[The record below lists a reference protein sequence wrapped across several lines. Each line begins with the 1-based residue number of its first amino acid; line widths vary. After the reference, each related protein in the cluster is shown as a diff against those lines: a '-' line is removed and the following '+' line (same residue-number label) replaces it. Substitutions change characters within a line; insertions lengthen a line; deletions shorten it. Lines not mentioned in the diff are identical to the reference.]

1 MFLYYNGSVSNI
13 YQSLYKALCRFFRC
27 FSVTVFFILLS
38 ESSYAIISPLGY
50 ELKDLS
56 SANEKETRIYLQE
69 FEEWF
74 AATRNSRLQRW
85 LNTRLALN
93 TRSYYPLNLLGQNA
107 FAIWWFI
114 EQAFPHKAL
123 TRKNKA
129 LRALIENV
137 LRDREHQ
144 EQYDLLN
151 TAIRIQKSTLLAE
164 LIVEKLGS
172 SGFFESF
179 PEYGSSLLFAALANR
194 NYRVAVS
201 LLDAGVPVASM
212 TPAGLTLLQVVAGT
226 PAYWQ
231 ETSYSYAIHQEP
243 GVPLVNLLQPGASVP
258 RANLD
263 PAFTELRRRLVRW
276 TSQFPHELIYALEI
290 ARSARNEQAI
300 EWLTAVQA
308 SQLAN
313 RYKPIFAFICCLSIQ
328 ISKMRGGKP

>member
-1 MFLYYNGSVSNI
+1 MYNNGSVSNI
-13 YQSLYKALCRFFRC
+13 YQSLCKASCRFFRC

-38 ESSYAIISPLGY
+38 EPSHAIISPLGY

-56 SANEKETRIYLQE
+56 SASEKETRVYLQE
-69 FEEWF
+69 LEEWLT
-74 AATRNSRLQRW
+74 ATGSNRLQRW
-85 LNTRLALN
+85 LNARLALN

-114 EQAFPHKAL
+114 EQAFTHKAL
-123 TRKNKA
+123 TRENKA
-129 LRALIENV
+129 LRALVEN
-137 LRDREHQ
+137 LLQSREPQ

-151 TAIRIQKSTLLAE
+151 TAIRIQGSTLLAE

-179 PEYGSSLLFAALANR
+179 PEYGSSLLFAALTSR
-194 NYRVAVS
+194 NYRMAVS
-201 LLDAGVPVASM
+201 LLDAGVPVDSM

-231 ETSYSYAIHQEP
+231 ETSYSNAIYQEP
-243 GVPLVNLLQPGASVP
+243 GVPLVNLLQPGASAS

-263 PAFTELRRRLVRW
+263 PAFTDLRRRLTLW

-308 SQLAN
+308 SQAN
-313 RYKPIFAFICCLSIQ
+313 SYTPILAFICCCLSIE
-328 ISKMRGGKP
+328 IIEKWRR